1 MIKNKVSN
9 IFKSKVLSDNNKER
23 TSMDK
28 LAKVNQILNNTSKE
42 IEEFHDK
49 LTSTPSSNVPIDE
62 YEHLTSVLRESH
74 VEINKT
80 LTGTAHPNID
90 QKTMQRILKAIQF
103 LQHDKGTQIKVGA
116 IETSLFYETVR
127 EFQNLLDKLKIKRG
141 QKIEKVDLDTKFQF

>member
-1 MIKNKVSN
+1 
-9 IFKSKVLSDNNKER
+9 
-23 TSMDK
+23 MDK

-49 LTSTPSSNVPIDE
+49 VKSSPSNVQIDE
-62 YEHLTSVLRESH
+62 YEHITGVLRESQ

-80 LTGTAHPNID
+80 LTGSAHPNID

-103 LQHDKGTQIKVGA
+103 LQHDRGTQVKVGA
-116 IETSLFYETVR
+116 IETSLFYKTVK
-127 EFQNLLDKLKIKRG
+127 EFQNLLEKLKIKRG